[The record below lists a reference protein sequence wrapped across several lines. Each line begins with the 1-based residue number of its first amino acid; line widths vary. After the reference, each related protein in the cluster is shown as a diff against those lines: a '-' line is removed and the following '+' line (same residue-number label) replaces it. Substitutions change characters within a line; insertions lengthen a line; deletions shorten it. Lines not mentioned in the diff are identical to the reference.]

1 MPVHSYRFLVASED
15 IYFPNTAQQT
25 ISFSDPE
32 SIKILREIYHS
43 TSRTTLTNKELLIVY
58 RKENEEVDLFE
69 EEIIDEQLDKK
80 AAEQNKSGVA
90 GAAKSKTSENEKLT
104 VDPKIEND
112 FSPKIVDIDEL
123 SKYASLIRVQS
134 YRAKTRPDKSDWQT
148 VILDFTVLE
157 KVQVVDLITD
167 PNSTKADQITIK
179 STREIIKNREIHV
192 TLINDLLEFGRK
204 TKNFKMPGELLLVV
218 DKFQNSNTEV
228 EKNEFIKGVTNTLSS
243 SVSLNYQQKYHLFS
257 LNSYA
262 SKIKKLYEHVHTFNE
277 QIRLEDEINVILKS
291 NLDKQQTEFILKEK
305 IKAIRK
311 KLGEDS
317 RYEDEIEELLHSEI
331 GKLIF
336 PKEVAKTIKR
346 EANRLKS
353 MMATS
358 PESNITKNYLD
369 LLVALPWRRVRKDI
383 LDIQNVRQKLEEA
396 HYGLDEIK
404 KRIIEY
410 LAALIHRRSQSN
422 QEPTLEKIDGDYC
435 DSNLFVSS
443 KVQKRRTNS
452 IPILT
457 LVGPP
462 GTGKTSIAMAIAES
476 IGKEFVKI
484 SLGGVRDEAEIR
496 GHRRTYV
503 GALPGKIIQALKK
516 AGVSNPLIL
525 LDEIDKM
532 GSDFKGDP
540 AAAMLEVLDPEQNR
554 FFQDHYLELEYDLS
568 QILFVATAN
577 EIHDIPEPLLDRVE
591 IIELSSYTFLEKLQ
605 IAKSHLI
612 PAVLKEN
619 SLDPKY
625 FPIDDET
632 IDYLIRYYTRE
643 AGVRGLKRVFDKIAR
658 KIIVRLLENTLAENF
673 KIDVKFARE
682 LLGIEKFDPDPVDAS
697 PQIGTVNGLGYSPL
711 GGSTLQ
717 IEVSTIPGRGDIKL
731 TGSLKDV
738 MQESARIALSYV
750 QSKAKDFGIDFDFEN
765 TLIHI
770 HVPEGAVPKDGPS
783 AGITFTTAIISA
795 LSQKPVSHDIAMTG
809 EITLR
814 GKVLGI
820 GGLKEKSLGAYKSGI
835 KTIFI
840 PQSNEKNLVD
850 LPDEVKN
857 SIKFIPVET
866 YQQIYDFIFK

>member
-1 MPVHSYRFLVASED
+1 MPVHSYRFLVASDD

-80 AAEQNKSGVA
+80 GAEQNKSGTA
-90 GAAKSKTSENEKLT
+90 DASKSKTLENEKLT

-112 FSPKIVDIDEL
+112 FSPRIVDIDEL

-167 PNSTKADQITIK
+167 PNNVKADQISIK

-192 TLINDLLEFGRK
+192 SLINDLLEFGRK

-243 SVSLNYQQKYHLFS
+243 SVSLSYQQKYHLFA

-369 LLVALPWRRVRKDI
+369 LLVALP
-383 LDIQNVRQKLEEA
+383 
-396 HYGLDEIK
+396 
-404 KRIIEY
+404 
-410 LAALIHRRSQSN
+410 
-422 QEPTLEKIDGDYC
+422 
-435 DSNLFVSS
+435 
-443 KVQKRRTNS
+443 
-452 IPILT
+452 
-457 LVGPP
+457 
-462 GTGKTSIAMAIAES
+462 
-476 IGKEFVKI
+476 
-484 SLGGVRDEAEIR
+484 
-496 GHRRTYV
+496 
-503 GALPGKIIQALKK
+503 
-516 AGVSNPLIL
+516 
-525 LDEIDKM
+525 
-532 GSDFKGDP
+532 
-540 AAAMLEVLDPEQNR
+540 
-554 FFQDHYLELEYDLS
+554 
-568 QILFVATAN
+568 
-577 EIHDIPEPLLDRVE
+577 
-591 IIELSSYTFLEKLQ
+591 
-605 IAKSHLI
+605 
-612 PAVLKEN
+612 
-619 SLDPKY
+619 
-625 FPIDDET
+625 
-632 IDYLIRYYTRE
+632 
-643 AGVRGLKRVFDKIAR
+643 
-658 KIIVRLLENTLAENF
+658 
-673 KIDVKFARE
+673 
-682 LLGIEKFDPDPVDAS
+682 
-697 PQIGTVNGLGYSPL
+697 
-711 GGSTLQ
+711 
-717 IEVSTIPGRGDIKL
+717 
-731 TGSLKDV
+731 
-738 MQESARIALSYV
+738 
-750 QSKAKDFGIDFDFEN
+750 
-765 TLIHI
+765 
-770 HVPEGAVPKDGPS
+770 
-783 AGITFTTAIISA
+783 
-795 LSQKPVSHDIAMTG
+795 
-809 EITLR
+809 
-814 GKVLGI
+814 
-820 GGLKEKSLGAYKSGI
+820 
-835 KTIFI
+835 
-840 PQSNEKNLVD
+840 
-850 LPDEVKN
+850 
-857 SIKFIPVET
+857 
-866 YQQIYDFIFK
+866 